1 VADNPYT
8 RRKCGY
14 KIQHYASGGTP
25 AIAGPVGV
33 NRRILSELGLLDAEG
48 IDEWTD
54 AILKLLEASTE
65 AGAKRRRPTAPM
77 KLYDAWLARWT
88 DAVGLPALG
97 A

>member
-1 VADNPYT
+1 VA
-8 RRKCGY
+8 
-14 KIQHYASGGTP
+14 
-25 AIAGPVGV
+25 
-33 NRRILSELGLLDAEG
+33 
-48 IDEWTD
+48 D
-54 AILKLLEASTE
+54 AILKLLEPSTE